1 MVGSMKK
8 SGLLRIMAFI
18 AIILILFLNGIQ
30 AHDFLILLF
39 AVFFVGVPWYQFFKR

>member
-1 MVGSMKK
+1 MKK
-8 SGLLRIMAFI
+8 LGLLRILAFI
-18 AIILILFLNGIQ
+18 VIVLILFSNGVQ